1 MKIKWIVADAIEKAL
16 MNGFEEA
23 RVSNIAEFD
32 SDSCIIK
39 YGVAWP
45 SIGAVDI
52 AKAQEFA
59 NNVMMASEFAQVIN
73 DMNIEKSYRCVIDDT
88 DKNNYREILKKLEP
102 VVEEKKTWLF
112 KETVES
118 IIKEYE
124 IREEQ

>member
-23 RVSNIAEFD
+23 RVSNIADF
-32 SDSCIIK
+32 DSCILK
-39 YGVAWP
+39 YGVSWP
-45 SIGAVDI
+45 SIGAVNN

-73 DMNIEKSYRCVIDDT
+73 DMNIEKSYRGIIDDT
-88 DKNNYREILKKLEP
+88 DKNNYREIVKKLEP
-102 VVEEKKTWLF
+102 VVEERKTWLF